1 MLGLL
6 DWLKLGAGAVAG
18 ALLAAGPLYFIGK
31 HDGRQQAAVERLEAD
46 VDAFVKREGIDH
58 EVDGMDRYRI
68 CLDLGG
74 LPDQCGHLRGVAAAA
89 EGE

>member
-1 MLGLL
+1 MFGLL

-18 ALLAAGPLYFIGK
+18 ALLAAGPLYLIGR

-46 VDAFVKREGIDH
+46 IDAFVKREGIDH

-74 LPDQCGHLRGVAAAA
+74 LPDQCEQLRGVAAAA

>member
-1 MLGLL
+1 MFGLL
-6 DWLKLGAGAVAG
+6 DWFNLGAGAIAG
-18 ALLAAGPLYFIGK
+18 ALLAAGPFYLIGE
-31 HDGRQQAAVERLEAD
+31 HDGRSQAAVERLEAD
-46 VDAFVKREGIDH
+46 VEAYVKREGIDH

-74 LPDQCGHLRGVAAAA
+74 LPDQCGQLRGVAEAA